1 MISCAIARLDDDAV
15 YNLARLRNSR
25 YELFPLSAA
34 SQCAGNVY
42 AEADA
47 EDGGLGLLR
56 REGGAGVARQV
67 GRYGGNSDAD
77 YEQPEAAG
85 GCGLAAGAGRA
96 IASRHHRSGERQR
109 SWRAHS
115 LAPAFQPRRG
125 NWRWCP

>member
-47 EDGGLGLLR
+47 EDGGLGLLP
-56 REGGAGVARQV
+56 REGCAGLARQV
-67 GRYGGNSDAD
+67 GRYAANSDAD

-85 GCGLAAGAGRA
+85 RCGLAAGSGRA
-96 IASRHHRSGERQR
+96 LASRHLGSVERQ
-109 SWRAHS
+109 
-115 LAPAFQPRRG
+115 
-125 NWRWCP
+125 